1 MPSFVNPIH
10 TNANAL
16 NSGTKNE
23 VKDTKNAPKSA
34 SKDFNKILNQ
44 KISKD
49 KTAPKENP
57 NALKATPKDAK
68 EDAKELEKTPTP
80 HHQHAQNLAKDQQAP
95 TLKDLLNHKKTTAS
109 HEAQHETHEPTLKDL
124 LNHKKTTASHEA
136 QHETH
141 EMHETNP
148 KTPNETLNK
157 NEKKPNGVASNA
169 HQANLTNKNPLTPTN
184 HANNAIKNPTAP
196 THNAK
201 EPKTLKDIHALS
213 QKHDLNA
220 SNIQV
225 GTPLEKKETPLNASD
240 QLALKTTQT
249 SINHTLAKN
258 DSKNT
263 ANLSSVLQSLEK
275 KESHNKERTTP
286 PSNEKKTPPLREA
299 LQMNAIK
306 RDKTLSK
313 KKPEKTPTKTQTTAA
328 TPENAPKIPLKTP
341 PLMPLIGA
349 NPPNDNAPTPL
360 EKEEKAKEVSEN
372 KEKTKESNNSA
383 QSAQNAQA
391 SDKTSENKSAAPKET
406 IKHFTQ
412 QLKQEIQEYKPPMSR
427 ISMDLFPKELG
438 KVEVTIQKVGKNLK
452 VSVISHNNSL
462 QTFLDNQQDLKN
474 SLNALGFEGVDL
486 SFSQDSSKEQPKEP
500 LREPFKEQESTPLK
514 ENALKSYQENT
525 DNENKETS
533 MQITLYA

>member
-1 MPSFVNPIH
+1 MPSPINPIH
-10 TNANAL
+10 TNANANAL
-16 NSGTKNE
+16 INSGAKNE

-34 SKDFNKILNQ
+34 SKDFSKILNQ

-57 NALKATPKDAK
+57 SALKATPKDAK

-109 HEAQHETHEPTLKDL
+109 HEAQHEMHE
-124 LNHKKTTASHEA
+124 N
-136 QHETH
+136 
-141 EMHETNP
+141 HETNP

-157 NEKKPNGVASNA
+157 NEKKPNEVASNA

-184 HANNAIKNPTAP
+184 HAHNAIKNPTAQ
-196 THNAK
+196 TDTKK
-201 EPKTLKDIHALS
+201 EPKTLKDIQTLS

-220 SNIQV
+220 SNIQAT
-225 GTPLEKKETPLNASD
+225 TPLEKKETPLNTND

-258 DSKNT
+258 DAKNT

-313 KKPEKTPTKTQTTAA
+313 KKPEKTSIHAKTQTTAQVV

-360 EKEEKAKEVSEN
+360 EKEEKTKEVSEN
-372 KEKTKESNNSA
+372 KEKAKESTN
-383 QSAQNAQA
+383 SAQNAQNTQA
-391 SDKTSENKSAAPKET
+391 SDKTSENKSVTPKET

-438 KVEVTIQKVGKNLK
+438 KVEVIIQKVGKNLK

-474 SLNALGFEGVDL
+474 SLNALGFDGVDL
-486 SFSQDSSKEQPKEP
+486 SFSQDSSKEQPKEQ
-500 LREPFKEQESTPLK
+500 LREPFKEQELTPLK

>member
-1 MPSFVNPIH
+1 MPSPVNPIH
-10 TNANAL
+10 TNASANASTL
-16 NSGTKNE
+16 INSGAKNE
-23 VKDTKNAPKSA
+23 YTKNAPKSA
-34 SKDFNKILNQ
+34 SKDFSKILNQ

-49 KTAPKENP
+49 KTAPKEDP

-68 EDAKELEKTPTP
+68 EDAKALEKTPTP
-80 HHQHAQNLAKDQQAP
+80 HVQTPKEIAKNQQAP
-95 TLKDLLNHKKTTAS
+95 TLKDWLNHKKTTAS
-109 HEAQHETHEPTLKDL
+109 HEAQHETHEA
-124 LNHKKTTASHEA
+124 N
-136 QHETH
+136 
-141 EMHETNP
+141 ETNP

-157 NEKKPNGVASNA
+157 NEKKPNEVISNA
-169 HQANLTNKNPLTPTN
+169 HQTNLTNKNPLTPTN
-184 HANNAIKNPTAP
+184 HAIKNPTAP

-201 EPKTLKDIHALS
+201 DPKTLKDIQTLS

-220 SNIQV
+220 SNIQAAT
-225 GTPLEKKETPLNASD
+225 TPENKTPLNASD

-249 SINHTLAKN
+249 PTNHTLAKN

-275 KESHNKERTTP
+275 KESHNKEHANP
-286 PSNEKKTPPLREA
+286 QNNEKKTPPLKEA

-313 KKPEKTPTKTQTTAA
+313 KKPEKTQTKAQTKAQTTAPSIA
-328 TPENAPKIPLKTP
+328 PENALKIPLKTP

-349 NPPNDNAPTPL
+349 NPPPNDNIPTPL
-360 EKEEKAKEVSEN
+360 EKEETTKEASDNKEKAKETS
-372 KEKTKESNNSA
+372 SSA

-391 SDKTSENKSAAPKET
+391 SDKTSENKSVTPKET

-438 KVEVTIQKVGKNLK
+438 KVEVIIQKVGKNLK

-474 SLNALGFEGVDL
+474 SLNSLGFEGVDL

-500 LREPFKEQESTPLK
+500 LREPFKEQESSPLK

-525 DNENKETS
+525 DNENQETS

>member
-1 MPSFVNPIH
+1 MPSPVNPLH

-16 NSGTKNE
+16 NSGAKNE
-23 VKDTKNAPKSA
+23 DAKNAPKSA
-34 SKDFNKILNQ
+34 SKDFSKILNQ

-57 NALKATPKDAK
+57 NALKATPQDAKENAK
-68 EDAKELEKTPTP
+68 EDAKALEKTPTP
-80 HHQHAQNLAKDQQAP
+80 PHQHAQNLAKDQQAP
-95 TLKDLLNHKKTTAS
+95 TLKDWLNHQKTTAS
-109 HEAQHETHEPTLKDL
+109 HEAQHETHEA
-124 LNHKKTTASHEA
+124 N
-136 QHETH
+136 
-141 EMHETNP
+141 ETNP

-157 NEKKPNGVASNA
+157 NEKKPNGVTSNA
-169 HQANLTNKNPLTPTN
+169 HQTNLPNKNPITPTN
-184 HANNAIKNPTAP
+184 HANNAIKNPTTP

-201 EPKTLKDIHALS
+201 DPKTLKDIQTLS

-220 SNIQV
+220 SNIQATT
-225 GTPLEKKETPLNASD
+225 TPENKTPLNASD
-240 QLALKTTQT
+240 HLALKTTQAPT
-249 SINHTLAKN
+249 NHTLAKN
-258 DSKNT
+258 DAKNT

-275 KESHNKERTTP
+275 KEPHNKEHATP
-286 PSNEKKTPPLREA
+286 TNNEKKTPPLKEA

-313 KKPEKTPTKTQTTAA
+313 KKPEKTPIHAKTQTTAPSA

-349 NPPNDNAPTPL
+349 NPPNDNIPTLL
-360 EKEEKAKEVSEN
+360 EKEETTKEISDN
-372 KEKTKESNNSA
+372 KEKTKESNSSA

-391 SDKTSENKSAAPKET
+391 SDKTSENKSIAPKET

-438 KVEVTIQKVGKNLK
+438 KVEVIIQKVGKNLK

-486 SFSQDSSKEQPKEP
+486 SFSQDSSKEQPKEQ

>member
-1 MPSFVNPIH
+1 MPSPVNPIH
-10 TNANAL
+10 TNASANANAL
-16 NSGTKNE
+16 NSGAKNE
-23 VKDTKNAPKSA
+23 DTKNAPKSA
-34 SKDFNKILNQ
+34 SKDFSKILNQ

-57 NALKATPKDAK
+57 NALKTTPQNSKEGAK
-68 EDAKELEKTPTP
+68 EDAKKLEKTPTLP
-80 HHQHAQNLAKDQQAP
+80 HQHAQNPAKDQQAP
-95 TLKDLLNHKKTTAS
+95 TLKDWLNHQKTTAS
-109 HEAQHETHEPTLKDL
+109 HEAQHEK
-124 LNHKKTTASHEA
+124 N
-136 QHETH
+136 
-141 EMHETNP
+141 HETNP

-157 NEKKPNGVASNA
+157 NEKKSNGVTSNA
-169 HQANLTNKNPLTPTN
+169 HQTNLPNKNPITPTN
-184 HANNAIKNPTAP
+184 HANNAIKNPTTP

-201 EPKTLKDIHALS
+201 EPKTLKDIQTLS

-220 SNIQV
+220 SNIQAAT
-225 GTPLEKKETPLNASD
+225 TPENKNPLNASD
-240 QLALKTTQT
+240 HLALKTTQT
-249 SINHTLAKN
+249 PTNHTLAKN
-258 DSKNT
+258 DAKNT

-275 KESHNKERTTP
+275 KEPHNKEHTIP
-286 PSNEKKTPPLREA
+286 QNNEKKTPPLKEA

-313 KKPEKTPTKTQTTAA
+313 KKSEKTPIHAKTQTTAPSI

-349 NPPNDNAPTPL
+349 NPPPNDNAPTLL
-360 EKEEKAKEVSEN
+360 EKEETTKEASDN
-372 KEKTKESNNSA
+372 KEKTKEANNSA
-383 QSAQNAQA
+383 QSAQNAQT
-391 SDKTSENKSAAPKET
+391 SDKTSENKSVTPKET

-438 KVEVTIQKVGKNLK
+438 KVEVIIQKVGKNLK

-486 SFSQDSSKEQPKEP
+486 SFSQDSSKEQEKE
-500 LREPFKEQESTPLK
+500 LFKEQELTPLK

-525 DNENKETS
+525 DNENQETS

>member
-1 MPSFVNPIH
+1 MPSPVNPIH

-16 NSGTKNE
+16 NGGAKNE
-23 VKDTKNAPKSA
+23 VKDAKNAPKSA
-34 SKDFNKILNQ
+34 SKDFSKILNQ

-68 EDAKELEKTPTP
+68 ALEKTPTP
-80 HHQHAQNLAKDQQAP
+80 HHQHAQNLAKNQQAP
-95 TLKDLLNHKKTTAS
+95 TLKDWLNRPKTHPTAKHETQ
-109 HEAQHETHEPTLKDL
+109 HEA
-124 LNHKKTTASHEA
+124 HEA
-136 QHETH
+136 N
-141 EMHETNP
+141 ETNP

-157 NEKKPNGVASNA
+157 NEKKPNGVTSNA
-169 HQANLTNKNPLTPTN
+169 HQTNLTHKNPLTPTN
-184 HANNAIKNPTAP
+184 HANNAIKNPTTP

-201 EPKTLKDIHALS
+201 EPKTLKDIQTLS

-220 SNIQV
+220 SNIQA
-225 GTPLEKKETPLNASD
+225 TTTLENKTPLNASD
-240 QLALKTTQT
+240 QLALKTTQAP
-249 SINHTLAKN
+249 INHTLAKN
-258 DSKNT
+258 DAKNT

-275 KESHNKERTTP
+275 KESHNKERATP
-286 PSNEKKTPPLREA
+286 PNNEKKTPPLKEA

-313 KKPEKTPTKTQTTAA
+313 KKSEKTPTKAQTTAPSIA
-328 TPENAPKIPLKTP
+328 PENAPKIPLKTP

-349 NPPNDNAPTPL
+349 NPPPNDNPSTLL
-360 EKEEKAKEVSEN
+360 EKEETTKEASDN

-383 QSAQNAQA
+383 QSAQNTQA
-391 SDKTSENKSAAPKET
+391 SDKTSDKSVTPKET

-438 KVEVTIQKVGKNLK
+438 KVEVVIQKVGKNLK

-486 SFSQDSSKEQPKEP
+486 SFSQDSSKEQPKEQ
-500 LREPFKEQESTPLK
+500 LRELFKEQESSPLK

>member
-1 MPSFVNPIH
+1 MPSPINPIH

-16 NSGTKNE
+16 NSGAKNE

-34 SKDFNKILNQ
+34 SKDFSKILNQ

-49 KTAPKENP
+49 KTASKENP
-57 NALKATPKDAK
+57 SALKATPKDAK
-68 EDAKELEKTPTP
+68 ALEKTPTLN
-80 HHQHAQNLAKDQQAP
+80 HQHAQNPAKDQQAP
-95 TLKDLLNHKKTTAS
+95 TLKDWLNHKTAS
-109 HEAQHETHEPTLKDL
+109 HKSQHEAQHETHEA
-124 LNHKKTTASHEA
+124 N
-136 QHETH
+136 
-141 EMHETNP
+141 ETNP
-148 KTPNETLNK
+148 KTPNETLSK
-157 NEKKPNGVASNA
+157 NEKKPNEVTSNT
-169 HQANLTNKNPLTPTN
+169 HQTNLPNKNPITPN
-184 HANNAIKNPTAP
+184 HANNAIKTPTTP
-196 THNAK
+196 THSAK
-201 EPKTLKDIHALS
+201 EPKTLKDIQTLS

-225 GTPLEKKETPLNASD
+225 ATTPENKNPLNASD
-240 QLALKTTQT
+240 QIALKTTQA

-258 DSKNT
+258 DAKNT

-275 KESHNKERTTP
+275 KEPQNKEHANP
-286 PSNEKKTPPLREA
+286 QNNEKKTPPLKEA

-313 KKPEKTPTKTQTTAA
+313 KKSEKTPIHAKTQTTSQAT
-328 TPENAPKIPLKTP
+328 TPENAPKISLKTP

-349 NPPNDNAPTPL
+349 NPPPNDNIPTPL
-360 EKEEKAKEVSEN
+360 EKEEKTKEVSDN
-372 KEKTKESNNSA
+372 KEKAKETNSSA
-383 QSAQNAQA
+383 QSAQNTQV
-391 SDKTSENKSAAPKET
+391 SDKTSENKSTTPKET
-406 IKHFTQ
+406 IRHFTQ
-412 QLKQEIQEYKPPMSR
+412 QLKQEIQEYKPPMSK

-486 SFSQDSSKEQPKEP
+486 SFSQDSSKEQQAPKEQP
-500 LREPFKEQESTPLK
+500 KEPFKEQELTPLK

-525 DNENKETS
+525 DHENQETS

>member
-1 MPSFVNPIH
+1 MPSPVNPLH

-16 NSGTKNE
+16 NSGAKNE

-34 SKDFNKILNQ
+34 SKDFSKILNQ

-49 KTAPKENP
+49 KTAPKESP
-57 NALKATPKDAK
+57 NHSTLKDAPKDAK
-68 EDAKELEKTPTP
+68 ALEKTPTLP
-80 HHQHAQNLAKDQQAP
+80 HQHAQNPAKNQQAP
-95 TLKDLLNHKKTTAS
+95 TLKDWLNHPKTTAP
-109 HEAQHETHEPTLKDL
+109 HEAQHETHE
-124 LNHKKTTASHEA
+124 AF
-136 QHETH
+136 
-141 EMHETNP
+141 ETNP

-169 HQANLTNKNPLTPTN
+169 HQANLPSKNPITPTN
-184 HANNAIKNPTAP
+184 HANNAIKNPTTP

-201 EPKTLKDIHALS
+201 DPKTLKDIQTLS

-220 SNIQV
+220 SNIQAAT
-225 GTPLEKKETPLNASD
+225 TPENKNPLNASD
-240 QLALKTTQT
+240 HLALKTTQT
-249 SINHTLAKN
+249 PTNHTLAKN
-258 DSKNT
+258 DAKNT

-275 KESHNKERTTP
+275 KEPQNKEHANP
-286 PSNEKKTPPLREA
+286 QNSEKKTPPLKEA

-313 KKPEKTPTKTQTTAA
+313 KKPEKTPIHAKTQATAPSA

-349 NPPNDNAPTPL
+349 NPPNDNIPTPL
-360 EKEEKAKEVSEN
+360 EKEEKTKEVSDS
-372 KEKTKESNNSA
+372 KEKTKETNSST
-383 QSAQNAQA
+383 QSTQNTQA
-391 SDKTSENKSAAPKET
+391 SDKTSDNKSIAPKET

-412 QLKQEIQEYKPPMSR
+412 QLKQEIQEYKPPMSK

-438 KVEVTIQKVGKNLK
+438 KVEITIQKVGKNLK

-486 SFSQDSSKEQPKEP
+486 SFSQDSSKEQQAPKDQP
-500 LREPFKEQESTPLK
+500 KEPFKEQELTPLK

-525 DNENKETS
+525 DHENQET

>member
-1 MPSFVNPIH
+1 MPSPINPIH
-10 TNANAL
+10 TNTSTNANAL
-16 NSGTKNE
+16 NSGAKNE

-34 SKDFNKILNQ
+34 SKDFSKILNQ

-49 KTAPKENP
+49 KTAPKESP

-68 EDAKELEKTPTP
+68 KDTKELEKTPTP

-109 HEAQHETHEPTLKDL
+109 HEAQHEI
-124 LNHKKTTASHEA
+124 HKN
-136 QHETH
+136 
-141 EMHETNP
+141 HETNP

-157 NEKKPNGVASNA
+157 NEKKPNGVASSA
-169 HQANLTNKNPLTPTN
+169 HQVSLTNKNPLTPTN
-184 HANNAIKNPTAP
+184 HAIKNPTAP

-201 EPKTLKDIHALS
+201 EPKTLKDIQTLS

-225 GTPLEKKETPLNASD
+225 GTPLEKKETPLKASD

-258 DSKNT
+258 DAKNT

-275 KESHNKERTTP
+275 KESHNKEHATP

-313 KKPEKTPTKTQTTAA
+313 KKPEKTPTKTQTTAPST

-372 KEKTKESNNSA
+372 KEKTKESTNSA

-486 SFSQDSSKEQPKEP
+486 SFSQDSSKEQPKEQ
-500 LREPFKEQESTPLK
+500 LGEPFKEQESTPLK

>member
-1 MPSFVNPIH
+1 MPSPVNPIH

-16 NSGTKNE
+16 NSGAKNE

-34 SKDFNKILNQ
+34 SKDFSKILNQ

-57 NALKATPKDAK
+57 NALKATPKNSKEGAK
-68 EDAKELEKTPTP
+68 EDAKTLEKTPTLP
-80 HHQHAQNLAKDQQAP
+80 HQHAQNPAKDQQAP
-95 TLKDLLNHKKTTAS
+95 TLKDLLNHQKTTAS
-109 HEAQHETHEPTLKDL
+109 HEAQHE
-124 LNHKKTTASHEA
+124 N
-136 QHETH
+136 
-141 EMHETNP
+141 HETNP

-157 NEKKPNGVASNA
+157 NEKKPNGVTSNA
-169 HQANLTNKNPLTPTN
+169 HQTNLTNKNPITPTN
-184 HANNAIKNPTAP
+184 RANNAIKNPTTP

-201 EPKTLKDIHALS
+201 EPKTIKDIQTLS

-220 SNIQV
+220 SNIQATT
-225 GTPLEKKETPLNASD
+225 TPENKTPLNASD

-249 SINHTLAKN
+249 PTSHTLAKN
-258 DSKNT
+258 DAKNT

-275 KESHNKERTTP
+275 KESHNKEHATP
-286 PSNEKKTPPLREA
+286 SHNEKKTPPLKEA

-313 KKPEKTPTKTQTTAA
+313 KKSEKTPTKAQTTAPSIA
-328 TPENAPKIPLKTP
+328 PENAPKIPLKTP

-349 NPPNDNAPTPL
+349 NPPNDNIPTLL
-360 EKEEKAKEVSEN
+360 EKEETTKEASDN
-372 KEKTKESNNSA
+372 KEKTKESNNST
-383 QSAQNAQA
+383 QNTQNAQS
-391 SDKTSENKSAAPKET
+391 SDKTSENKSVTPKET

-438 KVEVTIQKVGKNLK
+438 KVEVVIQKVGKNLK

-486 SFSQDSSKEQPKEP
+486 SFSQDSSKEQPKEQ
-500 LREPFKEQESTPLK
+500 LRELFKEQESTPLK

-525 DNENKETS
+525 DHENQETS

>member
-16 NSGTKNE
+16 NGGAKNE

-34 SKDFNKILNQ
+34 SKDFSKILNQ

-68 EDAKELEKTPTP
+68 ENAKELEKTPTP

-109 HEAQHETHEPTLKDL
+109 HEAQHEI
-124 LNHKKTTASHEA
+124 HKN
-136 QHETH
+136 
-141 EMHETNP
+141 HETNP

-157 NEKKPNGVASNA
+157 NEKKPNGVASGA
-169 HQANLTNKNPLTPTN
+169 HQTNLTNKNPLTPTN
-184 HANNAIKNPTAP
+184 HANNAIKSHTAP

-201 EPKTLKDIHALS
+201 ESKTLKDIHVLS

-220 SNIQV
+220 SNIQAT
-225 GTPLEKKETPLNASD
+225 TPLEKKETPLNASD

-313 KKPEKTPTKTQTTAA
+313 KKPEKTPTKTQTTAQAA

-349 NPPNDNAPTPL
+349 NPLNDNAPTPL
-360 EKEEKAKEVSEN
+360 EKEEKTKEISEN
-372 KEKTKESNNSA
+372 KEKTKESTNSA
-383 QSAQNAQA
+383 QSVQNAQA
-391 SDKTSENKSAAPKET
+391 SDKTSENKSVAPKET

-486 SFSQDSSKEQPKEP
+486 SFSQDSSKEQPKEQ
-500 LREPFKEQESTPLK
+500 LRESFKEQELTPLK

>member
-1 MPSFVNPIH
+1 MPSPINPIH
-10 TNANAL
+10 TNASANANAL
-16 NSGTKNE
+16 IKNNGAKNE
-23 VKDTKNAPKSA
+23 VKEAKNAPKSA
-34 SKDFNKILNQ
+34 SKDFSKILNQ

-57 NALKATPKDAK
+57 SALKAAPKDAK
-68 EDAKELEKTPTP
+68 ENAKELEKTPTP

-109 HEAQHETHEPTLKDL
+109 HEAQHEI
-124 LNHKKTTASHEA
+124 HKN
-136 QHETH
+136 
-141 EMHETNP
+141 HETNP

-157 NEKKPNGVASNA
+157 NEKKPNGVTSNA

-201 EPKTLKDIHALS
+201 DPKTLKDIQTLS

-220 SNIQV
+220 SNIQAT
-225 GTPLEKKETPLNASD
+225 TPLEKKETPLNASD

-275 KESHNKERTTP
+275 KESQNKERTTP

-313 KKPEKTPTKTQTTAA
+313 KKSEKTPIHAKTQTTAQAA

-360 EKEEKAKEVSEN
+360 EKEEKTKEVSEN
-372 KEKTKESNNSA
+372 KERTKESTNST
-383 QSAQNAQA
+383 QNVQNAQA

-438 KVEVTIQKVGKNLK
+438 KVEVIIQKVGKNLK

-486 SFSQDSSKEQPKEP
+486 SFSQDSSKEQPKEQ
-500 LREPFKEQESTPLK
+500 LGESFKEQELTPLK

>member
-1 MPSFVNPIH
+1 MPSPVNPIH
-10 TNANAL
+10 TNASAL
-16 NSGTKNE
+16 NSGAKNE
-23 VKDTKNAPKSA
+23 VKDAKNAPKSA
-34 SKDFNKILNQ
+34 SKDFSKILNQ

-57 NALKATPKDAK
+57 NALKATPKNSKEGAK
-68 EDAKELEKTPTP
+68 EDAKALEKTPTLP
-80 HHQHAQNLAKDQQAP
+80 HQHAQNLAKDQQAP

-109 HEAQHETHEPTLKDL
+109 HEAQHETHK
-124 LNHKKTTASHEA
+124 N
-136 QHETH
+136 
-141 EMHETNP
+141 HETNP

-157 NEKKPNGVASNA
+157 NEKKPNGVTSNA
-169 HQANLTNKNPLTPTN
+169 HQTNLPNKNPITPN
-184 HANNAIKNPTAP
+184 HANNANTTQKPTTP

-201 EPKTLKDIHALS
+201 DPKTLKDIQTLS

-220 SNIQV
+220 SNIQA
-225 GTPLEKKETPLNASD
+225 TASLEKKETPLSAND
-240 QLALKTTQT
+240 QIALKTTQAP
-249 SINHTLAKN
+249 INNTLAKN
-258 DSKNT
+258 DAKNT

-275 KESHNKERTTP
+275 KEPHNKERTTP

-299 LQMNAIK
+299 LPMNAIK

-313 KKPEKTPTKTQTTAA
+313 KKPEKTPTKAQTTAPSIV
-328 TPENAPKIPLKTP
+328 PENAPKIPLKTP

-349 NPPNDNAPTPL
+349 NPPPNDNPPTLL
-360 EKEEKAKEVSEN
+360 EKEEKAKEASEN
-372 KEKTKESNNSA
+372 KEKTKESTNSA

-391 SDKTSENKSAAPKET
+391 SDKTSENKSTAPKET

-412 QLKQEIQEYKPPMSR
+412 QLKQEIQEYKPPMSK

-438 KVEVTIQKVGKNLK
+438 KVEVIIQKVGKNLK

-486 SFSQDSSKEQPKEP
+486 SFSQDSSKEQEKEP
-500 LREPFKEQESTPLK
+500 FKEPFKEQELTPLK

-525 DNENKETS
+525 DHENQETS

>member
-1 MPSFVNPIH
+1 MPSPINPIH
-10 TNANAL
+10 TNASANANAL
-16 NSGTKNE
+16 NSGAKNE
-23 VKDTKNAPKSA
+23 DTKNAPKSA
-34 SKDFNKILNQ
+34 SKDFSKILNQ

-57 NALKATPKDAK
+57 NALKATPQDAK
-68 EDAKELEKTPTP
+68 EGTKALEKTPTP
-80 HHQHAQNLAKDQQAP
+80 HHQHAQNPAKDQQAP
-95 TLKDLLNHKKTTAS
+95 TLKDWLNHQKTTAS
-109 HEAQHETHEPTLKDL
+109 HEAQHE
-124 LNHKKTTASHEA
+124 N
-136 QHETH
+136 
-141 EMHETNP
+141 HETNP

-157 NEKKPNGVASNA
+157 NEKKPNGVTSNA
-169 HQANLTNKNPLTPTN
+169 HQTNLTNKNPLTPTN
-184 HANNAIKNPTAP
+184 HANNAIKNPTTP

-201 EPKTLKDIHALS
+201 ESKTLKDIQTLS

-220 SNIQV
+220 SNIQAT
-225 GTPLEKKETPLNASD
+225 TPLEKKETPLNAND

-249 SINHTLAKN
+249 PINHTLAKN
-258 DSKNT
+258 DAKNT

-275 KESHNKERTTP
+275 KDPHNKERTTP
-286 PSNEKKTPPLREA
+286 PNNEKKTPPLKEA

-313 KKPEKTPTKTQTTAA
+313 KKPEKTQTKTQTTAPSIA
-328 TPENAPKIPLKTP
+328 PENAPKISLKTP

-349 NPPNDNAPTPL
+349 NPPPNDNIPTPL
-360 EKEEKAKEVSEN
+360 EKEEKTQEISEN
-372 KEKTKESNNSA
+372 KEKTKETSNSA
-383 QSAQNAQA
+383 QNAQNAQA
-391 SDKTSENKSAAPKET
+391 SDKTNENKSIAPKET
-406 IKHFTQ
+406 IRHFTQ

-500 LREPFKEQESTPLK
+500 LRELFKEQESTPLK

-525 DNENKETS
+525 DHENQETS

>member
-1 MPSFVNPIH
+1 MPSPVNPIH

-16 NSGTKNE
+16 NSGAKNE
-23 VKDTKNAPKSA
+23 DTKNAPKSA
-34 SKDFNKILNQ
+34 SKDFSKILNQ

-49 KTAPKENP
+49 KTAPKNSNP
-57 NALKATPKDAK
+57 SALKDTPQNALKDK
-68 EDAKELEKTPTP
+68 LEKTPTP
-80 HHQHAQNLAKDQQAP
+80 QPQHAQNPAKDQQAP
-95 TLKDLLNHKKTTAS
+95 TLKDWLNHQKTTAS
-109 HEAQHETHEPTLKDL
+109 HEAQHE
-124 LNHKKTTASHEA
+124 N
-136 QHETH
+136 
-141 EMHETNP
+141 HETNP

-157 NEKKPNGVASNA
+157 NEKKPNGVTSNA
-169 HQANLTNKNPLTPTN
+169 HQTNLPNKNPITPTN

-201 EPKTLKDIHALS
+201 EPKTLKDIQTLS

-220 SNIQV
+220 SNIQAAT
-225 GTPLEKKETPLNASD
+225 TPENKNPLNASD
-240 QLALKTTQT
+240 HLALKTTQT
-249 SINHTLAKN
+249 PTNHTLAKN
-258 DSKNT
+258 DAKNT

-275 KESHNKERTTP
+275 KEPHNKEHANP
-286 PSNEKKTPPLREA
+286 PNNEKKTPPLKEA

-313 KKPEKTPTKTQTTAA
+313 KKPEKTPTKAQTTAPSIA
-328 TPENAPKIPLKTP
+328 PENAPKIPLKTP
-341 PLMPLIGA
+341 PLMPLTGA
-349 NPPNDNAPTPL
+349 NPPNNNAPTLL
-360 EKEEKAKEVSEN
+360 EKEETTKEINEN
-372 KEKTKESNNSA
+372 KEKTKETNSSA
-383 QSAQNAQA
+383 QNAQNAQA
-391 SDKTSENKSAAPKET
+391 SDKTSENKSTAPKET

-438 KVEVTIQKVGKNLK
+438 KVEVIIQKVGKNLK

-486 SFSQDSSKEQPKEP
+486 SFSQDSSKEQPKEQ
-500 LREPFKEQESTPLK
+500 LRELFKEQESSPLK

>member
-1 MPSFVNPIH
+1 MPSPVNPIH

-16 NSGTKNE
+16 NGGAKNE
-23 VKDTKNAPKSA
+23 IKDAKNAPKST
-34 SKDFNKILNQ
+34 SKDFSKILNQ

-49 KTAPKENP
+49 KTAPKEDL
-57 NALKATPKDAK
+57 NASKVTPKDAK
-68 EDAKELEKTPTP
+68 TLEKSPTLP
-80 HHQHAQNLAKDQQAP
+80 HQHAQNPAKDQQAP
-95 TLKDLLNHKKTTAS
+95 TLKDWLNHPKTTAP
-109 HEAQHETHEPTLKDL
+109 HEAQHETHEA
-124 LNHKKTTASHEA
+124 N
-136 QHETH
+136 ETD
-141 EMHETNP
+141 P
-148 KTPNETLNK
+148 KTPNETLSK
-157 NEKKPNGVASNA
+157 NEKKPNEVTSNT
-169 HQANLTNKNPLTPTN
+169 HQTNLPNKNPITPN
-184 HANNAIKNPTAP
+184 HANNANTTQKPTTP

-201 EPKTLKDIHALS
+201 DLKTLKDIQTLS

-225 GTPLEKKETPLNASD
+225 ATTPENKTPLNASD
-240 QLALKTTQT
+240 HLALKTTQT
-249 SINHTLAKN
+249 PINNTLAKN
-258 DSKNT
+258 DAKNT

-275 KESHNKERTTP
+275 KEPQNKEHANP
-286 PSNEKKTPPLREA
+286 PNNEKKTPPLKEA

-313 KKPEKTPTKTQTTAA
+313 KKPEKTPIHAKTQTTAPSVA
-328 TPENAPKIPLKTP
+328 PENAPKIPLKTP

-349 NPPNDNAPTPL
+349 NPPPNNNAPTPL
-360 EKEEKAKEVSEN
+360 EKEEKTQEISDN
-372 KEKTKESNNSA
+372 KEKTKETSSSA
-383 QSAQNAQA
+383 QSAQNTQA
-391 SDKTSENKSAAPKET
+391 SDKTSDNKSIAPKET

-412 QLKQEIQEYKPPMSR
+412 QLKQEIQEYKPPMSK

-486 SFSQDSSKEQPKEP
+486 SFSQDSSKEQPKEQ
-500 LREPFKEQESTPLK
+500 LREPFKEQELTPLK

-525 DNENKETS
+525 DHENQETS

>member
-1 MPSFVNPIH
+1 MPSPVNPIH
-10 TNANAL
+10 TNASTL
-16 NSGTKNE
+16 NSGAKNE

-34 SKDFNKILNQ
+34 SKDFSKILNQ

-49 KTAPKENP
+49 KTTPKESPNP

-68 EDAKELEKTPTP
+68 EDAKTLKTPTLP
-80 HHQHAQNLAKDQQAP
+80 HQHAQNLAKDQQAP
-95 TLKDLLNHKKTTAS
+95 TLKDWLNHKKTTAS
-109 HEAQHETHEPTLKDL
+109 HETQHETHEA
-124 LNHKKTTASHEA
+124 N
-136 QHETH
+136 
-141 EMHETNP
+141 ETNP

-157 NEKKPNGVASNA
+157 NEKKPNGVTSNA
-169 HQANLTNKNPLTPTN
+169 HQTNLTNKNPITPTN
-184 HANNAIKNPTAP
+184 RANNAIKNPTAP
-196 THNAK
+196 TDTKK
-201 EPKTLKDIHALS
+201 EPKTLKDIQTLS

-220 SNIQV
+220 SNIQA
-225 GTPLEKKETPLNASD
+225 TAPLEKKETPLNASD

-249 SINHTLAKN
+249 PTSHTLAKN
-258 DSKNT
+258 DAKNT

-275 KESHNKERTTP
+275 KESHNKEHANP
-286 PSNEKKTPPLREA
+286 QNNEKKTPPLKEA

-313 KKPEKTPTKTQTTAA
+313 KKSEKTPTKAQTTAPSI
-328 TPENAPKIPLKTP
+328 TPENAPKIPLKMP

-349 NPPNDNAPTPL
+349 NPPNDNIPTPL
-360 EKEEKAKEVSEN
+360 EKEEKTQEASDN
-372 KEKTKESNNSA
+372 KEKTKETSNSA
-383 QSAQNAQA
+383 QSAQNTQA
-391 SDKTSENKSAAPKET
+391 SDKTSENKSIAPKET

-438 KVEVTIQKVGKNLK
+438 KVEVIIQKVGKNLK

-486 SFSQDSSKEQPKEP
+486 SFSQDSSKEQQAPKEQ
-500 LREPFKEQESTPLK
+500 LREPFKEQESSPLK

-525 DNENKETS
+525 DHENQETS

>member
-1 MPSFVNPIH
+1 MPSPVNPIH
-10 TNANAL
+10 TNASTL
-16 NSGTKNE
+16 NSGAKNE
-23 VKDTKNAPKSA
+23 GTKNAPKSA
-34 SKDFNKILNQ
+34 SKDFSKILNQ

-68 EDAKELEKTPTP
+68 EDAKTLEKTPTLHP
-80 HHQHAQNLAKDQQAP
+80 QHAQNLAKDQQAP
-95 TLKDLLNHKKTTAS
+95 TLKDWLNPKTTAP
-109 HEAQHETHEPTLKDL
+109 HETQHE
-124 LNHKKTTASHEA
+124 N
-136 QHETH
+136 
-141 EMHETNP
+141 HETNP

-157 NEKKPNGVASNA
+157 NGKKPNGVTSNA
-169 HQANLTNKNPLTPTN
+169 HQTNLPNKNPITPN
-184 HANNAIKNPTAP
+184 HANNAIKTPTTP

-201 EPKTLKDIHALS
+201 DPKTLKDIQTLS

-220 SNIQV
+220 SNIQAAT
-225 GTPLEKKETPLNASD
+225 TPENKTPLNASD
-240 QLALKTTQT
+240 HLALKTTQAPT
-249 SINHTLAKN
+249 NQTLAKN
-258 DSKNT
+258 DAKNT

-275 KESHNKERTTP
+275 KDPHNKERTTP
-286 PSNEKKTPPLREA
+286 SHNEKKTPPLKEA

-313 KKPEKTPTKTQTTAA
+313 KKLEKTPTKAQTTAPSIA
-328 TPENAPKIPLKTP
+328 PENAPKIPLKTP
-341 PLMPLIGA
+341 HLMPLIGA
-349 NPPNDNAPTPL
+349 NPPPNDNIPTPL
-360 EKEEKAKEVSEN
+360 EKEEKTQEISEN
-372 KEKTKESNNSA
+372 KEKTKETNNSA
-383 QSAQNAQA
+383 QNAQNTQA
-391 SDKTSENKSAAPKET
+391 SDKTSENKSTAPKET

-438 KVEVTIQKVGKNLK
+438 KVEVIIQKVGKNLK

-486 SFSQDSSKEQPKEP
+486 SFSQDSSKEQPKEQ
-500 LREPFKEQESTPLK
+500 LRELFKEQESTPLK

-525 DNENKETS
+525 DHENKETS

>member
-1 MPSFVNPIH
+1 MPSPVNPLH
-10 TNANAL
+10 TNASAL
-16 NSGTKNE
+16 NSGAKKE
-23 VKDTKNAPKSA
+23 DTKNAPKSA
-34 SKDFNKILNQ
+34 SKDFSKILNQ

-57 NALKATPKDAK
+57 NALKATPQDAK
-68 EDAKELEKTPTP
+68 EDAKALEKTPTLQP
-80 HHQHAQNLAKDQQAP
+80 QHAQNPAKDQQAP
-95 TLKDLLNHKKTTAS
+95 TLKDWLNHKKTTAPQK
-109 HEAQHETHEPTLKDL
+109 AQHETHEA
-124 LNHKKTTASHEA
+124 N
-136 QHETH
+136 
-141 EMHETNP
+141 ETNP

-157 NEKKPNGVASNA
+157 NEKKPNGVTSNA
-169 HQANLTNKNPLTPTN
+169 HQTNLPNKNPITPTN
-184 HANNAIKNPTAP
+184 HANNAIKNPTTP

-201 EPKTLKDIHALS
+201 EPKTLKDIQTLS

-220 SNIQV
+220 SNIQATT
-225 GTPLEKKETPLNASD
+225 TPENKTPLNASD
-240 QLALKTTQT
+240 HLALKTTQAPT
-249 SINHTLAKN
+249 NHTLAKN
-258 DSKNT
+258 DAKNT

-275 KESHNKERTTP
+275 KEPHNKEHANP
-286 PSNEKKTPPLREA
+286 QNNEKKTPPLKEA

-313 KKPEKTPTKTQTTAA
+313 KKSEKTPIHAKTQATAPSIA
-328 TPENAPKIPLKTP
+328 PENAPKIPLKTP

-349 NPPNDNAPTPL
+349 NPPNDNIPTPL
-360 EKEEKAKEVSEN
+360 EKEETTKEASDN
-372 KEKTKESNNSA
+372 KEKTKETNSSA

-391 SDKTSENKSAAPKET
+391 SDKTSDNKSIAPKET

-438 KVEVTIQKVGKNLK
+438 KVEVIIQKVGKNLK

-486 SFSQDSSKEQPKEP
+486 SFSQDSSKEQPKEQ
-500 LREPFKEQESTPLK
+500 LRELFKEQESSPLK

-525 DNENKETS
+525 DHENQETS

>member
-1 MPSFVNPIH
+1 MPSPINPIH
-10 TNANAL
+10 TNASAL
-16 NSGTKNE
+16 NSGAKNE

-34 SKDFNKILNQ
+34 SKDFSKILNQ

-57 NALKATPKDAK
+57 NALKATPQDAKENAK
-68 EDAKELEKTPTP
+68 EDAKALEKTPTP
-80 HHQHAQNLAKDQQAP
+80 HHQHAQNPAKDQQAP
-95 TLKDLLNHKKTTAS
+95 TLKDWLNHKKTTAS
-109 HEAQHETHEPTLKDL
+109 HEAQHE
-124 LNHKKTTASHEA
+124 S
-136 QHETH
+136 
-141 EMHETNP
+141 HETNP

-157 NEKKPNGVASNA
+157 NEKKPNEVTSNA
-169 HQANLTNKNPLTPTN
+169 HQANLPSKNPITPTN
-184 HANNAIKNPTAP
+184 RANNAIKTPTTP

-201 EPKTLKDIHALS
+201 EPKTLKDIQALS

-220 SNIQV
+220 SNIQA
-225 GTPLEKKETPLNASD
+225 TAPLEKKETPLSASD

-258 DSKNT
+258 DAKNT

-275 KESHNKERTTP
+275 KDPHNKEHTIP
-286 PSNEKKTPPLREA
+286 QNNEKKTPPLKEA
-299 LQMNAIK
+299 LPMNAIK

-313 KKPEKTPTKTQTTAA
+313 KKPEKTPIHAKTQTTAPSA

-349 NPPNDNAPTPL
+349 NPPNDNAPTLL
-360 EKEEKAKEVSEN
+360 EKEEKTKEASEN
-372 KEKTKESNNSA
+372 KEKTKESTNSA
-383 QSAQNAQA
+383 QNAQNAQA
-391 SDKTSENKSAAPKET
+391 SDKASENKSAAPKET

-474 SLNALGFEGVDL
+474 SLNALGFDGVDL
-486 SFSQDSSKEQPKEP
+486 SFSQDSSKEQPKESFK
-500 LREPFKEQESTPLK
+500 EAFKEQELTPLK

-525 DNENKETS
+525 DNENQETS

>member
-1 MPSFVNPIH
+1 MPSPINPIH

-16 NSGTKNE
+16 NGGAKNE
-23 VKDTKNAPKSA
+23 DTKNAPKSA
-34 SKDFNKILNQ
+34 SKDFSKILNQ

-49 KTAPKENP
+49 KTAPKEDP
-57 NALKATPKDAK
+57 NASKTVPKDAK
-68 EDAKELEKTPTP
+68 TLEKTLP
-80 HHQHAQNLAKDQQAP
+80 HQHAQNPAKDQQAP
-95 TLKDLLNHKKTTAS
+95 TLKDWLNHKKTTAP
-109 HEAQHETHEPTLKDL
+109 HEAQHETHE
-124 LNHKKTTASHEA
+124 
-136 QHETH
+136 
-141 EMHETNP
+141 HETNP

-157 NEKKPNGVASNA
+157 NEKKPNGVTSNA
-169 HQANLTNKNPLTPTN
+169 HKINLTNKNPITPTN

-201 EPKTLKDIHALS
+201 ESKTLKDIQTLS

-220 SNIQV
+220 SNIQA
-225 GTPLEKKETPLNASD
+225 TAPLEKKETPLNASD
-240 QLALKTTQT
+240 HLALKTTQAP
-249 SINHTLAKN
+249 INNTLAKN
-258 DSKNT
+258 DAKNT

-275 KESHNKERTTP
+275 KEPQNKEHATP
-286 PSNEKKTPPLREA
+286 PNNEKKTPPLKEA

-313 KKPEKTPTKTQTTAA
+313 KKSEKTPTKAQTTAPSIA
-328 TPENAPKIPLKTP
+328 PENAPKIPLKTP

-349 NPPNDNAPTPL
+349 NPPPNNNAPTPL
-360 EKEEKAKEVSEN
+360 EKEEKTQEISEN
-372 KEKTKESNNSA
+372 KEKTKETNNSA
-383 QSAQNAQA
+383 QNAQNTQA
-391 SDKTSENKSAAPKET
+391 SDKTSENKSVTPKET

-438 KVEVTIQKVGKNLK
+438 KVEVIIQKVGKNLK

-486 SFSQDSSKEQPKEP
+486 SFSQDSSKEQPKEQ
-500 LREPFKEQESTPLK
+500 LRELFKEQESSPLK

-525 DNENKETS
+525 DHENQETS

>member
-1 MPSFVNPIH
+1 MPSPVNPIH

-16 NSGTKNE
+16 NGGAKNE
-23 VKDTKNAPKSA
+23 VKDAKNAPKSA
-34 SKDFNKILNQ
+34 SKDFSKILNQ

-49 KTAPKENP
+49 KTASKENP
-57 NALKATPKDAK
+57 SALKDAPKDAK
-68 EDAKELEKTPTP
+68 ALEKTPTP
-80 HHQHAQNLAKDQQAP
+80 PHQHAQNLSKDQQAP
-95 TLKDLLNHKKTTAS
+95 TLKDWLNHPKTHPTAE
-109 HEAQHETHEPTLKDL
+109 HEAQHETHEV
-124 LNHKKTTASHEA
+124 
-136 QHETH
+136 
-141 EMHETNP
+141 HETNP
-148 KTPNETLNK
+148 KTPNETLSK
-157 NEKKPNGVASNA
+157 NEKKPNEVTSNA
-169 HQANLTNKNPLTPTN
+169 HQTNLPNKNPITPN
-184 HANNAIKNPTAP
+184 HANKTPTTP

-201 EPKTLKDIHALS
+201 EPKTLKDIQTLS

-220 SNIQV
+220 SNIQA
-225 GTPLEKKETPLNASD
+225 TASLEKKETPLSASD
-240 QLALKTTQT
+240 HLALKTTQAPT
-249 SINHTLAKN
+249 NHTLAKN
-258 DSKNT
+258 DAKNT

-275 KESHNKERTTP
+275 KEPQNKEHANP
-286 PSNEKKTPPLREA
+286 QNNEKKTPPLKEA

-313 KKPEKTPTKTQTTAA
+313 KKPEKTPIHAKTQATAPSIA
-328 TPENAPKIPLKTP
+328 PENAPKLALKTP

-360 EKEEKAKEVSEN
+360 EKEEKAKEISGN
-372 KEKTKESNNSA
+372 KEKAKETNNNA
-383 QSAQNAQA
+383 QSAQNTQA
-391 SDKTSENKSAAPKET
+391 SDKTSDNKSIAPKET

-412 QLKQEIQEYKPPMSR
+412 QLKQEIQEYKPPMSK

-486 SFSQDSSKEQPKEP
+486 SFSQDSSKEQQAPKDQP
-500 LREPFKEQESTPLK
+500 KEPFKEQELTPLK

-525 DNENKETS
+525 DHENQETS

>member
-1 MPSFVNPIH
+1 MPSPINPIH
-10 TNANAL
+10 TNASANANAL
-16 NSGTKNE
+16 NSGAKNE
-23 VKDTKNAPKSA
+23 DTKNAPKSA
-34 SKDFNKILNQ
+34 PKDFSKILNQ

-49 KTAPKENP
+49 KTTPKENP
-57 NALKATPKDAK
+57 SALKATPKDSK

-80 HHQHAQNLAKDQQAP
+80 HHQHAQNPAKDQQAP
-95 TLKDLLNHKKTTAS
+95 TLKDLLNHQKTTAS
-109 HEAQHETHEPTLKDL
+109 HEAQHETHE
-124 LNHKKTTASHEA
+124 N
-136 QHETH
+136 
-141 EMHETNP
+141 HETNP

-157 NEKKPNGVASNA
+157 NEKKPNGVTSNA
-169 HQANLTNKNPLTPTN
+169 HQENSTHKNPLTPTN
-184 HANNAIKNPTAP
+184 NANNAIKNPTAP

-201 EPKTLKDIHALS
+201 DPKTLKDIQTLS

-220 SNIQV
+220 SNIQAT
-225 GTPLEKKETPLNASD
+225 TPLEKKETPLNASD

-249 SINHTLAKN
+249 PINHTLAKN
-258 DSKNT
+258 DAKNT

-275 KESHNKERTTP
+275 KEPHNKEHANP
-286 PSNEKKTPPLREA
+286 PNNEKKTPPLKEA

-313 KKPEKTPTKTQTTAA
+313 KKPEKTQTKTQTTTPSAM
-328 TPENAPKIPLKTP
+328 PENAPKIPLKTP

-349 NPPNDNAPTPL
+349 NPPPNDNIPTPL
-360 EKEEKAKEVSEN
+360 EKEEKTKEASDN
-372 KEKTKESNNSA
+372 KEKTKEASNSA
-383 QSAQNAQA
+383 QSAQNTQA
-391 SDKTSENKSAAPKET
+391 SDKTSENKSVTPKET

-438 KVEVTIQKVGKNLK
+438 KVEVIIQKVGKNLK

-500 LREPFKEQESTPLK
+500 FKESFKEQELTPLK

-525 DNENKETS
+525 DNESKETS

>member
-1 MPSFVNPIH
+1 MPSPINPIH
-10 TNANAL
+10 TSTNANASI
-16 NSGTKNE
+16 NSGAKNE
-23 VKDTKNAPKSA
+23 DTKNAPKSA
-34 SKDFNKILNQ
+34 SKDFSKILNQ

-57 NALKATPKDAK
+57 SALKATPKDTK
-68 EDAKELEKTPTP
+68 KDAKALEKTPTP
-80 HHQHAQNLAKDQQAP
+80 HPQHAQNLAKDQQAP

-109 HEAQHETHEPTLKDL
+109 HEAQHEI
-124 LNHKKTTASHEA
+124 HKN
-136 QHETH
+136 
-141 EMHETNP
+141 HETNP

-157 NEKKPNGVASNA
+157 NEKKPNEFTSSA
-169 HQANLTNKNPLTPTN
+169 HQTSLTHKNPLTPTN

-196 THNAK
+196 IHNAK
-201 EPKTLKDIHALS
+201 EPKTLKDIQTLS

-220 SNIQV
+220 SNIQAT
-225 GTPLEKKETPLNASD
+225 TPLEKKETPLKTSD

-258 DSKNT
+258 DAKNT
-263 ANLSSVLQSLEK
+263 TNLSSVLQSLEK
-275 KESHNKERTTP
+275 KESHNKEHATP

-313 KKPEKTPTKTQTTAA
+313 KKPENTPTKTQTTAPSIA
-328 TPENAPKIPLKTP
+328 PENPPKIPLKTP

-349 NPPNDNAPTPL
+349 NPPPNDNAPTLL
-360 EKEEKAKEVSEN
+360 EKEEKAKEASDN
-372 KEKTKESNNSA
+372 KEKTKETSN
-383 QSAQNAQA
+383 SAQNAQSTQS
-391 SDKTSENKSAAPKET
+391 SDKTSENKSVTPKET

-486 SFSQDSSKEQPKEP
+486 SFSQDSSKEQEKEP
-500 LREPFKEQESTPLK
+500 FKEPFKEQELTPLK

-525 DNENKETS
+525 DNENQETS

>member
-1 MPSFVNPIH
+1 MPSPINPIH
-10 TNANAL
+10 TNASANANAL
-16 NSGTKNE
+16 IDSVAKKE
-23 VKDTKNAPKSA
+23 DTKNAPKSA
-34 SKDFNKILNQ
+34 SKDFSKILNQ

-49 KTAPKENP
+49 KTAPKESPNP
-57 NALKATPKDAK
+57 NALKATPQNALKDK
-68 EDAKELEKTPTP
+68 LKKTPTLP
-80 HHQHAQNLAKDQQAP
+80 HQHAQNPAKDQQAP
-95 TLKDLLNHKKTTAS
+95 TLKDWLNHKKTTAS
-109 HEAQHETHEPTLKDL
+109 HEAQHETHE
-124 LNHKKTTASHEA
+124 
-136 QHETH
+136 
-141 EMHETNP
+141 HETNP

-157 NEKKPNGVASNA
+157 NEKKPNGVTSNA
-169 HQANLTNKNPLTPTN
+169 HQINLPNKNPLTPTN
-184 HANNAIKNPTAP
+184 HANNAIKNPTTQ

-201 EPKTLKDIHALS
+201 EPKTLKDIQTLS

-220 SNIQV
+220 SNIQAAT
-225 GTPLEKKETPLNASD
+225 TPENKTPLNASD

-258 DSKNT
+258 DTKNT

-275 KESHNKERTTP
+275 KESPNKEHANP
-286 PSNEKKTPPLREA
+286 LNNEKKTPPLKEA

-313 KKPEKTPTKTQTTAA
+313 KKSEKTPTKTQTTAPSI

-349 NPPNDNAPTPL
+349 NPPPNDNIPTPL
-360 EKEEKAKEVSEN
+360 EKEETTKEASDN
-372 KEKTKESNNSA
+372 KEKTKETSN
-383 QSAQNAQA
+383 SAQNAQNTQA
-391 SDKTSENKSAAPKET
+391 SDKTSENKSVTPKET

-438 KVEVTIQKVGKNLK
+438 KVEVIIQKVGKNLK

-486 SFSQDSSKEQPKEP
+486 SFSQDSSKEQPKEQ
-500 LREPFKEQESTPLK
+500 LRELFKEQESTPLK

-525 DNENKETS
+525 DHENQETS

>member
-1 MPSFVNPIH
+1 MPSPINPIH
-10 TNANAL
+10 TNANANASTL
-16 NSGTKNE
+16 INSGAKNE

-34 SKDFNKILNQ
+34 SKDFSKILNQ

-49 KTAPKENP
+49 KSAPKENP
-57 NALKATPKDAK
+57 NALKATPKNAK
-68 EDAKELEKTPTP
+68 EGAKENAKELEKTPTP
-80 HHQHAQNLAKDQQAP
+80 HHQHAQNPIKDQQAP

-109 HEAQHETHEPTLKDL
+109 HEAQHEI
-124 LNHKKTTASHEA
+124 HKN
-136 QHETH
+136 
-141 EMHETNP
+141 HETNP
-148 KTPNETLNK
+148 KTPNETLSK
-157 NEKKPNGVASNA
+157 NEKKPNGVISNA

-201 EPKTLKDIHALS
+201 DPKTLKDIQTLS

-258 DSKNT
+258 GTKNT

-275 KESHNKERTTP
+275 KESHNKEHATP

-313 KKPEKTPTKTQTTAA
+313 KKPEKTPTKTQTTAQAA
-328 TPENAPKIPLKTP
+328 TLENAPKIHLKTP

-360 EKEEKAKEVSEN
+360 EKEEKAKEASEN
-372 KEKTKESNNSA
+372 KEKTKESTNSA
-383 QSAQNAQA
+383 QSTQNTQA
-391 SDKTSENKSAAPKET
+391 NDKASENKSAAPKET

-438 KVEVTIQKVGKNLK
+438 KVEVVIQKVGKNLK

-500 LREPFKEQESTPLK
+500 LREPFKEQELTPLK

>member
-1 MPSFVNPIH
+1 MPSPVSPIH

-16 NSGTKNE
+16 NSGAKNE

-34 SKDFNKILNQ
+34 SKDFSKILNQ

-49 KTAPKENP
+49 KTASKENP
-57 NALKATPKDAK
+57 SASKVTPKDAK
-68 EDAKELEKTPTP
+68 ALEKTLP
-80 HHQHAQNLAKDQQAP
+80 HQHAQNLAKNQQAP
-95 TLKDLLNHKKTTAS
+95 TLKDWLNHQKTTAE
-109 HEAQHETHEPTLKDL
+109 HETQHETHEA
-124 LNHKKTTASHEA
+124 N
-136 QHETH
+136 
-141 EMHETNP
+141 ETNP

-157 NEKKPNGVASNA
+157 NEKKPNEVTSNA
-169 HQANLTNKNPLTPTN
+169 HQTNLPNKNPITPN

-201 EPKTLKDIHALS
+201 DPKTLKDIQTLS

-220 SNIQV
+220 SNIQAAT
-225 GTPLEKKETPLNASD
+225 TPENKTPLNAGD
-240 QLALKTTQT
+240 HLALKTTQT
-249 SINHTLAKN
+249 PTSHTLAKN
-258 DSKNT
+258 DAKNT

-275 KESHNKERTTP
+275 KEPHNKEHANP
-286 PSNEKKTPPLREA
+286 QNNEKKTPPLKEA

-313 KKPEKTPTKTQTTAA
+313 KKPEKTPTKTQTTAP

-349 NPPNDNAPTPL
+349 NPPPNDNIPTPL
-360 EKEEKAKEVSEN
+360 EKEEKTQEISEN
-372 KEKTKESNNSA
+372 KEKTKETSNSA
-383 QSAQNAQA
+383 QSAQNTQA
-391 SDKTSENKSAAPKET
+391 SDKTNENKSIAPKET

-438 KVEVTIQKVGKNLK
+438 KVEVVIQKVGKNLK

-486 SFSQDSSKEQPKEP
+486 SFSQDSSKEQPKEQ
-500 LREPFKEQESTPLK
+500 LRELFKEQESTPLK

-525 DNENKETS
+525 DHENQETS

>member
-1 MPSFVNPIH
+1 MPSPINPIH
-10 TNANAL
+10 TNASTNASTL
-16 NSGTKNE
+16 INSGAKNE
-23 VKDTKNAPKSA
+23 VKDAKNAPKSA
-34 SKDFNKILNQ
+34 SKDFSKILNQ

-68 EDAKELEKTPTP
+68 ENAKKLEKTPTP
-80 HHQHAQNLAKDQQAP
+80 HHQHAQNPAKDQQAP

-109 HEAQHETHEPTLKDL
+109 HEAQHENHE
-124 LNHKKTTASHEA
+124 N
-136 QHETH
+136 
-141 EMHETNP
+141 NP

-157 NEKKPNGVASNA
+157 NEKKPNGVISNA
-169 HQANLTNKNPLTPTN
+169 HQTNLTNKNPLTPTN
-184 HANNAIKNPTAP
+184 HANNAIKNPTTP
-196 THNAK
+196 THDAK
-201 EPKTLKDIHALS
+201 EPKTLKDIQTLS

-220 SNIQV
+220 SNIQAT
-225 GTPLEKKETPLNASD
+225 TPLEKKETSLNASD
-240 QLALKTTQT
+240 HLALKTTQT
-249 SINHTLAKN
+249 PINNTLAKN
-258 DSKNT
+258 DAKNT

-275 KESHNKERTTP
+275 KDPHNKERTTP
-286 PSNEKKTPPLREA
+286 PNNEKKTPPLKEA
-299 LQMNAIK
+299 LPMNAIK

-313 KKPEKTPTKTQTTAA
+313 KKSEKTPTKAQTTAPSIA
-328 TPENAPKIPLKTP
+328 PENAPKIPLKTP

-349 NPPNDNAPTPL
+349 NPPPNDNAPTLL
-360 EKEEKAKEVSEN
+360 EKEETTKEASDN
-372 KEKTKESNNSA
+372 KEKTKESTNSA

-391 SDKTSENKSAAPKET
+391 SDKTSENKSTAPKET

-438 KVEVTIQKVGKNLK
+438 KVEVVIQKVGKNLK

-486 SFSQDSSKEQPKEP
+486 SFSQDSSKEQQAPKEQ
-500 LREPFKEQESTPLK
+500 LRELFKEQESSPLK

-525 DNENKETS
+525 DHENQETS

>member
-1 MPSFVNPIH
+1 MPSPVNPIH
-10 TNANAL
+10 TNANASAL
-16 NSGTKNE
+16 NSGAKNE
-23 VKDTKNAPKSA
+23 DTKNAPKSA
-34 SKDFNKILNQ
+34 SKDFSKILNQ

-49 KTAPKENP
+49 KTAPKENSS
-57 NALKATPKDAK
+57 ALKASPKDAK
-68 EDAKELEKTPTP
+68 ENAKELEKTPTP

-109 HEAQHETHEPTLKDL
+109 HEAQHE
-124 LNHKKTTASHEA
+124 N
-136 QHETH
+136 
-141 EMHETNP
+141 HETNP

-157 NEKKPNGVASNA
+157 NEKKPNGVASSA
-169 HQANLTNKNPLTPTN
+169 HQANLTNKNPLTPT
-184 HANNAIKNPTAP
+184 NNAIKNPTAP

-201 EPKTLKDIHALS
+201 EPKTLKDIQTLS

-225 GTPLEKKETPLNASD
+225 GAPLEKKETPLNASD

-249 SINHTLAKN
+249 PINHTLAKN

-313 KKPEKTPTKTQTTAA
+313 KKPEKTPIHAKTQTTAQAA

-349 NPPNDNAPTPL
+349 NPPNDNTPTPL
-360 EKEEKAKEVSEN
+360 EKEEKTKEVSEN
-372 KEKTKESNNSA
+372 KEKTKESTNST
-383 QSAQNAQA
+383 QNTQNAQA
-391 SDKTSENKSAAPKET
+391 SDKISENKSVTSKET

-438 KVEVTIQKVGKNLK
+438 KVEVIIQKVGKNLK

-486 SFSQDSSKEQPKEP
+486 SFSQDSSKEQEKEP
-500 LREPFKEQESTPLK
+500 SRESFKEQESTPLK

>member
-1 MPSFVNPIH
+1 MPSPINPLH

-16 NSGTKNE
+16 NSGAKNE
-23 VKDTKNAPKSA
+23 VKDAKNAPKSA
-34 SKDFNKILNQ
+34 SKDFSKILNQ

-49 KTAPKENP
+49 KTASKESPNP

-68 EDAKELEKTPTP
+68 ALEKTPTP
-80 HHQHAQNLAKDQQAP
+80 QSPHAQNPAKDQQAP
-95 TLKDLLNHKKTTAS
+95 TLKDWLNHKKTTAP
-109 HEAQHETHEPTLKDL
+109 HETQHETHEA
-124 LNHKKTTASHEA
+124 N
-136 QHETH
+136 
-141 EMHETNP
+141 ETNP

-157 NEKKPNGVASNA
+157 NEKKPNEDLSNA
-169 HQANLTNKNPLTPTN
+169 HQTNLPNKNPITPN
-184 HANNAIKNPTAP
+184 HVNNAIKTPTTP

-201 EPKTLKDIHALS
+201 DPKTLKDIQTLS

-220 SNIQV
+220 SNIQAAT
-225 GTPLEKKETPLNASD
+225 TPENKTPLNASD
-240 QLALKTTQT
+240 HLALKTTQVP
-249 SINHTLAKN
+249 INNTLAKN
-258 DSKNT
+258 DAKNT

-275 KESHNKERTTP
+275 KDPHNKEHAIP
-286 PSNEKKTPPLREA
+286 QNNEKKTPPLKEA
-299 LQMNAIK
+299 LEMNAIK

-313 KKPEKTPTKTQTTAA
+313 KKSEKTPTKTQTTAPSI

-360 EKEEKAKEVSEN
+360 EKEEKTKEASDN
-372 KEKTKESNNSA
+372 KEKTKETSNST
-383 QSAQNAQA
+383 QSTQNTQA
-391 SDKTSENKSAAPKET
+391 SDKTSENKSTAPKET
-406 IKHFTQ
+406 IKHFAQ

-438 KVEVTIQKVGKNLK
+438 KVEVIIQKVGKNLK

-486 SFSQDSSKEQPKEP
+486 SFSQDSSKEQPKEQ
-500 LREPFKEQESTPLK
+500 LRELFKEQELTPLK

-525 DNENKETS
+525 DHENQETS

>member
-1 MPSFVNPIH
+1 MPSPINPIH
-10 TNANAL
+10 TNASANANAL
-16 NSGTKNE
+16 NSGAKNE
-23 VKDTKNAPKSA
+23 DTKNAPKSA
-34 SKDFNKILNQ
+34 SKDFSKILNQ

-68 EDAKELEKTPTP
+68 EGAKEGAKALEKTPTLP
-80 HHQHAQNLAKDQQAP
+80 HQHIQDFAKDQQAP
-95 TLKDLLNHKKTTAS
+95 TLKDWLNHKKTTAS
-109 HEAQHETHEPTLKDL
+109 HEAQHE
-124 LNHKKTTASHEA
+124 N
-136 QHETH
+136 
-141 EMHETNP
+141 HETNP

-157 NEKKPNGVASNA
+157 NEKKPNGVTSNA
-169 HQANLTNKNPLTPTN
+169 HQTNLTNKNPLTPTN

-201 EPKTLKDIHALS
+201 DPKTLKDIQTLS

-220 SNIQV
+220 NNIQATT
-225 GTPLEKKETPLNASD
+225 TPENKTPLNASD

-258 DSKNT
+258 DAKNT

-299 LQMNAIK
+299 LPMNAIK

-313 KKPEKTPTKTQTTAA
+313 KKPEKTPIHAKTQTTAPSIA
-328 TPENAPKIPLKTP
+328 PENAPKIPLKTP

-349 NPPNDNAPTPL
+349 NPPNDNIPTPL
-360 EKEEKAKEVSEN
+360 EKEETTKEASDN
-372 KEKTKESNNSA
+372 KEKTKETSNSA
-383 QSAQNAQA
+383 QSAQNTQA
-391 SDKTSENKSAAPKET
+391 SDKTSENKSVTPKET

-438 KVEVTIQKVGKNLK
+438 KVEVVIQKVGKNLK

-486 SFSQDSSKEQPKEP
+486 SFSQDSSKEQPKDQPKE
-500 LREPFKEQESTPLK
+500 LFKEQESSPLK

-525 DNENKETS
+525 DHENKETS

>member
-1 MPSFVNPIH
+1 MPSPVNPIH

-16 NSGTKNE
+16 NSGAKNE
-23 VKDTKNAPKSA
+23 VKDAKNAPKSA
-34 SKDFNKILNQ
+34 SKDFSKILNQ

-49 KTAPKENP
+49 KTAPKESPNH

-68 EDAKELEKTPTP
+68 EDAKTLKTPTLP
-80 HHQHAQNLAKDQQAP
+80 HQHAQNPAKDQQAP
-95 TLKDLLNHKKTTAS
+95 TLKDWLNHKTTAE
-109 HEAQHETHEPTLKDL
+109 HEAQHETHE
-124 LNHKKTTASHEA
+124 N
-136 QHETH
+136 
-141 EMHETNP
+141 HETNP

-157 NEKKPNGVASNA
+157 NEKKPNGVTSNA
-169 HQANLTNKNPLTPTN
+169 HQTNLASKNPITPTN
-184 HANNAIKNPTAP
+184 HANNAIKNPTTP

-201 EPKTLKDIHALS
+201 DPKTLKDIQTLS

-220 SNIQV
+220 SNIQAAT
-225 GTPLEKKETPLNASD
+225 TPENKNPLNASD
-240 QLALKTTQT
+240 HLALKTTQT
-249 SINHTLAKN
+249 PTNHTLAKN
-258 DSKNT
+258 GAKNT

-275 KESHNKERTTP
+275 KESHNKEHTNP
-286 PSNEKKTPPLREA
+286 QNSEKKTPPLKEA

-313 KKPEKTPTKTQTTAA
+313 KKPEKTPTKTQTTAP

-349 NPPNDNAPTPL
+349 NPPPNDNIPTPL
-360 EKEEKAKEVSEN
+360 EKEEKTQEISEN
-372 KEKTKESNNSA
+372 KEKTKETSNSA
-383 QSAQNAQA
+383 QSAQNTQA
-391 SDKTSENKSAAPKET
+391 SDKTSENKSITPKET

-412 QLKQEIQEYKPPMSR
+412 QLKQEIQEYKPPMSK

-438 KVEVTIQKVGKNLK
+438 KVEVIIQKVGKNLK

-486 SFSQDSSKEQPKEP
+486 SFSQDSSKEQQAPKDQP
-500 LREPFKEQESTPLK
+500 KEPFKEQELTPLK

-525 DNENKETS
+525 DHENQETS

>member
-1 MPSFVNPIH
+1 MPSPVNPIH

-16 NSGTKNE
+16 NSGAKNE
-23 VKDTKNAPKSA
+23 VKDAKNAPKSA
-34 SKDFNKILNQ
+34 SKDFSKILNQ

-49 KTAPKENP
+49 KTAPKESPNP
-57 NALKATPKDAK
+57 NALKAAPKDAK
-68 EDAKELEKTPTP
+68 ALEKTPTLP
-80 HHQHAQNLAKDQQAP
+80 HQHAQNLAKDQQAP
-95 TLKDLLNHKKTTAS
+95 TLKDWLNHKKTTAS
-109 HEAQHETHEPTLKDL
+109 HESQHETHE
-124 LNHKKTTASHEA
+124 
-136 QHETH
+136 HETD
-141 EMHETNP
+141 P
-148 KTPNETLNK
+148 KNPNETLSK
-157 NEKKPNGVASNA
+157 NEKKPNEALSNA
-169 HQANLTNKNPLTPTN
+169 HQTNLPSKNPITPN
-184 HANNAIKNPTAP
+184 HANNANTTQKPTTP

-201 EPKTLKDIHALS
+201 DPKTLKDIQTLS

-220 SNIQV
+220 SNIQATT
-225 GTPLEKKETPLNASD
+225 TPENKNPLNASD
-240 QLALKTTQT
+240 HLALKTTQT
-249 SINHTLAKN
+249 PTNHTLAKN
-258 DSKNT
+258 DAKNT

-275 KESHNKERTTP
+275 KEPHNKERANP
-286 PSNEKKTPPLREA
+286 QNSEKKTPPLKEA

-313 KKPEKTPTKTQTTAA
+313 KKSEKTPTHAKTQTTAPSA

-349 NPPNDNAPTPL
+349 NPPPNDNIPTPL
-360 EKEEKAKEVSEN
+360 EKEETTKEANDN
-372 KEKTKESNNSA
+372 KEKTKETSNSA

-391 SDKTSENKSAAPKET
+391 SDKTSDNKSTAPKET

-412 QLKQEIQEYKPPMSR
+412 QLKQEIQEYKPPMSK

-438 KVEVTIQKVGKNLK
+438 KVEVIIQKVGKNLK

-486 SFSQDSSKEQPKEP
+486 SFSQDSSKEQQAPKDQPKE
-500 LREPFKEQESTPLK
+500 LFKEQESTPLK

-525 DNENKETS
+525 DNEHKETS

>member
-1 MPSFVNPIH
+1 MPSPVNPIH
-10 TNANAL
+10 TNASANANTL
-16 NSGTKNE
+16 NSGAKNE
-23 VKDTKNAPKSA
+23 GTKNAPKSA
-34 SKDFNKILNQ
+34 SKDFSKILNQ

-57 NALKATPKDAK
+57 NALKAVQKDAK
-68 EDAKELEKTPTP
+68 KDAKALEKTPTP
-80 HHQHAQNLAKDQQAP
+80 HHQHAQNPAKDQQAP

-109 HEAQHETHEPTLKDL
+109 HEAQHE
-124 LNHKKTTASHEA
+124 N
-136 QHETH
+136 
-141 EMHETNP
+141 HETNP

-157 NEKKPNGVASNA
+157 NEKKPNGVTSNA
-169 HQANLTNKNPLTPTN
+169 HQTNLTHKNPLTPTN
-184 HANNAIKNPTAP
+184 NANNAIKNPTAP

-220 SNIQV
+220 SNIQA
-225 GTPLEKKETPLNASD
+225 TAPLEKKETPLNASD

-249 SINHTLAKN
+249 PINHTLAKN
-258 DSKNT
+258 DAKNT

-275 KESHNKERTTP
+275 KESHNKEHATP
-286 PSNEKKTPPLREA
+286 PNNEKKTPPLKEA
-299 LQMNAIK
+299 LPLNAIK

-313 KKPEKTPTKTQTTAA
+313 KKPEKTPTKTQTTTPSIA
-328 TPENAPKIPLKTP
+328 PENAPKISLKTS

-349 NPPNDNAPTPL
+349 NPPNNNAPTPL
-360 EKEEKAKEVSEN
+360 EKEEKAKEASDN
-372 KEKTKESNNSA
+372 KEKTKESSNST
-383 QSAQNAQA
+383 QNAQNAQA
-391 SDKTSENKSAAPKET
+391 SDKASENKSTAPKET

-486 SFSQDSSKEQPKEP
+486 SFSQNSSKEQPKEQP
-500 LREPFKEQESTPLK
+500 KEQLGESFKEQELTPLK

>member
-1 MPSFVNPIH
+1 MPSPINPIH
-10 TNANAL
+10 TNASANANAL
-16 NSGTKNE
+16 NSGAKNE
-23 VKDTKNAPKSA
+23 DTKNAPKSA
-34 SKDFNKILNQ
+34 SKDFSKILNQ

-49 KTAPKENP
+49 KTAPKESPNP

-68 EDAKELEKTPTP
+68 EDAKALEKTPTL
-80 HHQHAQNLAKDQQAP
+80 HHQHAQNPAKDQQAP
-95 TLKDLLNHKKTTAS
+95 TLKDWLNHQKTTAP
-109 HEAQHETHEPTLKDL
+109 HEAQHE
-124 LNHKKTTASHEA
+124 N
-136 QHETH
+136 
-141 EMHETNP
+141 HETNP

-157 NEKKPNGVASNA
+157 NEKKPNGVTSNA
-169 HQANLTNKNPLTPTN
+169 HQTNLASKNPLTPTN
-184 HANNAIKNPTAP
+184 HANNANKNPTAP

-201 EPKTLKDIHALS
+201 ESKTLKDIQTLS

-220 SNIQV
+220 SNIQAAT
-225 GTPLEKKETPLNASD
+225 TPENKNPLNASD
-240 QLALKTTQT
+240 QLALKTPQT
-249 SINHTLAKN
+249 PTNHTLAKN
-258 DSKNT
+258 DAKNT

-275 KESHNKERTTP
+275 KDPHNKEHATP
-286 PSNEKKTPPLREA
+286 QNNEKKTPPLKEA

-313 KKPEKTPTKTQTTAA
+313 KKPEKTPTKAQTTAPSIA
-328 TPENAPKIPLKTP
+328 PENAPKIPLKTP

-349 NPPNDNAPTPL
+349 NPPNDNAPTLL
-360 EKEEKAKEVSEN
+360 EKEETTQEASDN
-372 KEKTKESNNSA
+372 KEKTKESSNSA

-391 SDKTSENKSAAPKET
+391 SDKTSENKSVTPKET

-438 KVEVTIQKVGKNLK
+438 KVEVIIQKVGKNLK

-486 SFSQDSSKEQPKEP
+486 SFSQDSSKEQPKEQP
-500 LREPFKEQESTPLK
+500 KEQLRELFKEQESSPLK

-525 DNENKETS
+525 DHENQETS

>member
-1 MPSFVNPIH
+1 MPSLVNPIH
-10 TNANAL
+10 TNANANASAL
-16 NSGTKNE
+16 NSGAKNE

-34 SKDFNKILNQ
+34 SKDFSKILNQ

-49 KTAPKENP
+49 KSAPKENP
-57 NALKATPKDAK
+57 SALKATPKDAK
-68 EDAKELEKTPTP
+68 ENAKELEKTPTP

-109 HEAQHETHEPTLKDL
+109 HEAQHE
-124 LNHKKTTASHEA
+124 
-136 QHETH
+136 
-141 EMHETNP
+141 MHENHEINP

-157 NEKKPNGVASNA
+157 NEKKPNGVASSV

-184 HANNAIKNPTAP
+184 HT
-196 THNAK
+196 K
-201 EPKTLKDIHALS
+201 EPKTLKDIHAIS

-225 GTPLEKKETPLNASD
+225 VAPLEKKETPLNASD

-258 DSKNT
+258 GTKNT

-275 KESHNKERTTP
+275 KESPNKEHATP
-286 PSNEKKTPPLREA
+286 PNNEKKTPPLREA

-313 KKPEKTPTKTQTTAA
+313 KKSEKTQTKTQTTAPSA
-328 TPENAPKIPLKTP
+328 MPENAPKIPLKTP

-349 NPPNDNAPTPL
+349 NPPNDNPPTLL
-360 EKEEKAKEVSEN
+360 EKEETTKEASDN
-372 KEKTKESNNSA
+372 KEKTKESSNSA
-383 QSAQNAQA
+383 QSVQNTQA
-391 SDKTSENKSAAPKET
+391 SDKTSDNKSITPKET

-412 QLKQEIQEYKPPMSR
+412 QLKQEIQEYKPPMSK

-486 SFSQDSSKEQPKEP
+486 SFSQDSSKEQPKDQP
-500 LREPFKEQESTPLK
+500 KEPFKEQELTSLK

-525 DNENKETS
+525 DHENQETS